1 MQLRIWRALLQNLDA
16 LRASAS
22 AQSIQDFG
30 YPFMS
35 DSGRRGYEIE
45 LRNRMELD
53 TSKPP
58 VRTKTEFKARLAM
71 MGIKLVEREE

>member
-1 MQLRIWRALLQNLDA
+1 MQLRIWQALLKNLDP
-16 LRASAS
+16 LRASSS
-22 AQSIQDFG
+22 AQRIQDFG

-35 DSGRRGYEIE
+35 ESARHGYETE

-53 TSKPP
+53 TQGPP
-58 VRTKTEFKARLAM
+58 VRSKTEFRARLAM